1 MELHNLKRRVSLYK
15 EILENT
21 VVYRQVWKDHLRD
34 FIIQQLS
41 GIVKA
46 VELNAGIVGRAEMEN
61 LEAIA
66 LSLGDGKSGLAEQ
79 VGASRIKRPLIK
91 NNGSLVY
98 QQLFNGK
105 VLVII
110 QLPFIE
116 GYGEPHPPK
125 QIGIYRPEEL
135 TTPFIIRH
143 VEEFVK
149 AITEWED
156 YDDDEPASDQRI
168 GFKLN
173 FNKKE
178 Q

>member
-1 MELHNLKRRVSLYK
+1 MELHNLKRRVNLYK
-15 EILENT
+15 EILDNT
-21 VVYRQVWKDHLRD
+21 ISYRQLWHDHLKD
-34 FIIQQLS
+34 FIVHQLAQ
-41 GIVKA
+41 IVKA
-46 VELNAGIVGRAEMEN
+46 VELEAAIVLRAEMEN
-61 LEAIA
+61 LQAIA
-66 LSLGDGKSGLAEQ
+66 LSLGDGKSGLAES

-105 VLVII
+105 ILVIL

-116 GYGEPHPPK
+116 GYGDPQPPK
-125 QIGIYRPEEL
+125 QVGIYRPEEL

-173 FNKKE
+173 FNKE
-178 Q
+178 E